1 MRTNKFIPILLAV
14 AIHLLPVTY
23 FLIWHKD
30 APPANSLPLIG
41 SNKPSMGID
50 LSGFSLS
57 KQVTKGQV
65 KTSQNSI
72 KSVGHNP
79 VNFENTGD
87 SKSEAAGASGGGVL
101 GEIIFLKFHQPLY
114 PVVAREKGYEGVV
127 KAKINYNQD
136 GGIENVEI
144 VQSSGY
150 KMLDEAVKK
159 TASEWKLSVKNSGNF
174 EKSFEFKL
182 KN

>member
-1 MRTNKFIPILLAV
+1 MRTNKFIPILLAL
-14 AIHLLPVTY
+14 AIHLLPVSY
-23 FLIWHKD
+23 FFLKTQDSPQDLGH
-30 APPANSLPLIG
+30 SLAQRR
-41 SNKPSMGID
+41 SSEGID

-57 KQVTKGQV
+57 RQVTKGQA

-72 KSVGHNP
+72 KSVGHNS
-79 VNFENTGD
+79 ENSGSTGD
-87 SKSEAAGASGGGVL
+87 SSGGSAGPGGS
-101 GEIIFLKFHQPLY
+101 GEPGGMIFLKFQQPLY
-114 PVVAREKGYEGVV
+114 PVIAREKGYEGVV

-136 GGIENVEI
+136 GNIEKIEI
-144 VQSSGY
+144 IQSSGY